1 MDTFLS
7 KVLRRCASA
16 PRVYWGIPNVRE
28 EGGKLGDDFLRAQVP
43 EVTIV
48 SFPRTCV
55 SDVCSAFYSESN
67 EFGRCLMQAL
77 PELADDEVDVWSLAG
92 CVNYREQHAIIVDV
106 GLPPG
111 GCDCLFPGLDNQ

>member
-1 MDTFLS
+1 MDNFFN
-7 KVLRRCASA
+7 KVLSRCASA
-16 PRVYWGIPNVRE
+16 PRVYWSIPNVRE

-55 SDVCSAFYSESN
+55 SDVCFAFYSESN

-92 CVNYREQHAIIVDV
+92 CVNDLQ
-106 GLPPG
+106 
-111 GCDCLFPGLDNQ
+111 